1 MVQPDNT
8 ILFSFQ
14 TMLNINGTTMTN
26 DCIELLPI
34 DIQLFTN
41 KMNAL
46 LFSNQ
51 VFETCLFDMSDR
63 ININNCELQT
73 QYIMPFMTND
83 KIQLNGT
90 IYLNMIQFCYSFSIL
105 I

>member
-1 MVQPDNT
+1 MA
-8 ILFSFQ
+8 
-14 TMLNINGTTMTN
+14 N
-26 DCIELLPI
+26 DCIELVPI
-34 DIQLFTN
+34 DKKLFTD

-51 VFETCLFDMSDR
+51 VFETCLFDMPDR
-63 ININNCELQT
+63 ININNCPLQN
-73 QYIMPFMTND
+73 QQLVPFITND

-90 IYLNMIQFCYSFSIL
+90 IYLNMVQFCYSFTIL